1 MYIFRVNCN
10 QTNNVYCQHRVHSAS
25 AVCPHNRVLPN
36 MVSTCITAIYSASEE
51 LPANCSEAEFECYY
65 TNHLRCY
72 IVVLKNM

>member
-1 MYIFRVNCN
+1 MYVMYILIELIMCIVDIF
-10 QTNNVYCQHRVHSAS
+10 RVHSAS